1 MSIRPANERGRNDST
16 ANEARVWLWA
26 FLLTL
31 LLHASVLTLLAVLQ
45 PFQAEPVEA
54 KEPEPLHL
62 VFQKN
67 SAPPAAKTDSKKSE
81 EPKTFSELP
90 PDRQDKAPEKAD
102 LLSNVTSRARD
113 QKEGGVEGALP
124 HMTGDSEIPQV
135 AMRPSSQGQEAAPK
149 TQPSPKGSEEGQA
162 EDESHTPSAGG
173 KQDLPATMDQQNGK
187 AKEQNLRHGQEQ
199 SELDRRRA
207 PSDPSKE
214 LLRNQGRAVPQL
226 LHPDKGMQDI
236 FQEEMHNPG
245 GNTALFGDISLNT
258 LEWAWAPWLQRFRRD
273 FVRNWV
279 APYAYYLGLIDG
291 YTVVELEIAPDGRM
305 LRLDVLD
312 EKGHESLGQNSV
324 AAFKATAPFR
334 PLPEGFPEPTLVLRI
349 KLIYPPLHRR

>member
-1 MSIRPANERGRNDST
+1 LSIRPANERARNDS
-16 ANEARVWLWA
+16 AAGEAKIWLWA

-31 LLHASVLTLLAVLQ
+31 FLHAFVLSLLAVLR
-45 PFQAEPVEA
+45 PFDAKPVEA
-54 KEPEPLHL
+54 KEPEPIQL
-62 VFQKN
+62 VFQK
-67 SAPPAAKTDSKKSE
+67 SPAATAAKKDSKDSK
-81 EPKTFSELP
+81 PRTFSELP
-90 PDRQDKAPEKAD
+90 PDRQDQAPEQAD
-102 LLSNVTSRARD
+102 LLSNVNSRARD
-113 QKEGGVEGALP
+113 QKEGGTEGALP
-124 HMTGDSEIPQV
+124 RMTGDSEIPQV
-135 AMRPSSQGQEAAPK
+135 AMRPSSQGQEAAP
-149 TQPSPKGSEEGQA
+149 QAEPSPKGSKEGQA
-162 EDESHTPSAGG
+162 EEESHTPSLGG
-173 KQDLPATMDQQNGK
+173 KKDLPASVDELSGE
-187 AKEQNLRHGQEQ
+187 AKKQELRRGQEQ
-199 SELDRRRA
+199 AESDRRLA

-226 LHPDKGMQDI
+226 VHPDKGMQDI

-258 LEWAWAPWLQRFRRD
+258 LEWPWAPWLQRFRRD

-305 LRLDVLD
+305 LRLDVLE
-312 EKGHESLGQNSV
+312 EKGHESLSQNSV